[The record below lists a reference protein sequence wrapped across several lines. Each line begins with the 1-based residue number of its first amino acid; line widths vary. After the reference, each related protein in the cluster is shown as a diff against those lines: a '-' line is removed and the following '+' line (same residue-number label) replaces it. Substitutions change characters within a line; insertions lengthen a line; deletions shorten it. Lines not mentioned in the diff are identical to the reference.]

1 MCRLSVAAAGM
12 LMLFSCTDKSYRGSA
27 DTQFSPEES
36 RLVIMSVGNTD
47 NIILKGSGAIEN
59 GDYDVWDGKPI
70 YVYAFKRDLMTSFA
84 ATSMDDSE
92 SCLIDA
98 SRDELGS
105 LAGKRA
111 KVGMLDAYVVWDGI
125 EKAVYYHPGNYPY
138 DFYAYYI
145 DNMEVPSEQISR
157 TDDSVSFPV
166 EIDGSTDFMSAKA
179 ELTEEQLY
187 RQDFTDEER
196 FDIINYAYSAYTAAL
211 DIHPVVYFKHLLTRL
226 SFDIYP
232 GREEA
237 NNVYIDSIKVLSR
250 TAATFTVAHKQDSR
264 LGLDFSGSDVR
275 SPLWLAEPDGTR
287 LRPGTYHTD
296 YTGDFSE
303 ASIYDRDSVRVG
315 GSLLVA
321 PDTGYELHI
330 YMTEIKNGVKSQP
343 FEAMVELE
351 NSSGIFNPGEHY
363 VVRLGIYGLYDVE
376 FDAKLVPWTDGGSI
390 IIDNDKPPAGSD

>member
-275 SPLWLAEPDGTR
+275 SPLWLAEPDGTP
-287 LRPGTYHTD
+287 LKLDTYHTD
-296 YTGDFSE
+296 YTGDFSVPVYE
-303 ASIYDRDSVRVG
+303 RDSVSVG

-321 PDTGYELHI
+321 PDREYEMHIYLKERSGGSLKTYELV
-330 YMTEIKNGVKSQP
+330 TSLTNSQR
-343 FEAMVELE
+343 
-351 NSSGIFNPGEHY
+351 IFYAGDHY
-363 VVRLGIYGLYDVE
+363 RVRLAVYGLYEMDIS
-376 FDAKLVPWTDGGSI
+376 AKLVPWTYGGEI

>member
-187 RQDFTDEER
+187 RQDFTDEAE
-196 FDIINYAYSAYTAAL
+196 SEVGAL
-211 DIHPVVYFKHLLTRL
+211 AELETVV
-226 SFDIYP
+226 
-232 GREEA
+232 EA
-237 NNVYIDSIKVLSR
+237 NGGALFYLCIPEQSSYFRDDYPENMDNH
-250 TAATFTVAHKQDSR
+250 AAN
-264 LGLDFSGSDVR
+264 LD
-275 SPLWLAEPDGTR
+275 
-287 LRPGTYHTD
+287 
-296 YTGDFSE
+296 
-303 ASIYDRDSVRVG
+303 
-315 GSLLVA
+315 
-321 PDTGYELHI
+321 
-330 YMTEIKNGVKSQP
+330 
-343 FEAMVELE
+343 AM
-351 NSSGIFNPGEHY
+351 SAAICP
-363 VVRLGIYGLYDVE
+363 
-376 FDAKLVPWTDGGSI
+376 PWTLPFVIESSTAI
-390 IIDNDKPPAGSD
+390 C